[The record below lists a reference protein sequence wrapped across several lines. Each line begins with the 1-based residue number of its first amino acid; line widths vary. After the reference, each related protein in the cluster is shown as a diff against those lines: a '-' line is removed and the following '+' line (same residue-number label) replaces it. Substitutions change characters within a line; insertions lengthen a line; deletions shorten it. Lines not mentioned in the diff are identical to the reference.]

1 MLMARRVVIMEKAI
15 LVYNPF
21 SGDRS
26 ISQRMDYIIGRF
38 QKEGVLLQP
47 FRLSEENNIDLKRVL
62 KSNKYKYII
71 ASGGD
76 GTLNYVSNLML
87 KMGLTIPLGIIPS
100 GTCNDFAAILNICPD
115 LDESIDTILSGKT
128 VKVDVGL
135 LNDSDYFLS
144 SCAGGVFVDVSYSTD
159 NDLKRNFGPFAYYLK
174 ALSEVANLKPI
185 MLNVETE
192 NSFVQEEALL
202 FVIINGKHVAGFN
215 NILKN
220 ADYSDGLM
228 DIAIIKNCKHINLAS
243 IFFKV
248 LSNESINSKYVVTLK
263 AKSCKITADRDLVLS
278 VDGEKGPNLPVKIEF
293 INKAL
298 EVFAPE
304 CIV

>member
-1 MLMARRVVIMEKAI
+1 MARRVVMMEKAI
-15 LVYNPF
+15 LIYNPL

-26 ISQRMDYIIGRF
+26 IAHRIDHIIDRF
-38 QKEGVLLQP
+38 QQEGILLQL
-47 FRLSEENNIDLKRVL
+47 FRTSEDENNEL
-62 KSNKYKYII
+62 KSVLQNNNYKYII

-76 GTLNYVSNLML
+76 GTLNFVSNLML
-87 KMGLTIPLGIIPS
+87 KLGLNVPLGIIPS
-100 GTCNDFAAILNICPD
+100 GTCNDFAAILNISSD
-115 LDESIDTILSGKT
+115 LDENIDIILGGKT

-135 LNDSDYFLS
+135 INGNDYFLS
-144 SCAGGVFVDVSYSTD
+144 SCAGGVFVDVSYST
-159 NDLKRNFGPFAYYLK
+159 NSDLKRNFGPFAYYLK
-174 ALSEVANLKPI
+174 ALSEVANLKSVI
-185 MLNVETE
+185 LSVQTE
-192 NSFVQEEALL
+192 DTLIEEEALM

-248 LSNESINSKYVVTLK
+248 LSNESINSKHVITLK
-263 AKSCKITADRDLVLS
+263 AKSCEIKADKELVLS

-293 INKAL
+293 IKQAL
-298 EVFAPE
+298 EVFVP
-304 CIV
+304 